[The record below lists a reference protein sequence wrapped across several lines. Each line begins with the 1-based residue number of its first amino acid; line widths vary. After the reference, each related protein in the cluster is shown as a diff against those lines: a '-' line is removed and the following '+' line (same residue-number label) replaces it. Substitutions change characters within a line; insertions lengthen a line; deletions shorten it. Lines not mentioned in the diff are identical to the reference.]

1 MPQYNHRFE
10 RHPETGWQVVHLE
23 CVSDDPSETTMAMFT
38 PEAGCNLLSFQV
50 GGTDYMCD
58 LDRDKEPPAI
68 LGTPILYP
76 MPNRVRDARFSF
88 EGRAFTF
95 TPNNGTHFI
104 HGLVRDVPWMCDE
117 PIVSEDGIAVT
128 ARITF
133 EPGSERYRLF
143 PIRNSLELTYTLKPR
158 SLTLAFR
165 VRNQDARWRLPFGL
179 AIHPYFRIIGP
190 RESIR
195 LQVPAKKWMESIEQM
210 PTGRLIDLAGGP
222 VDLCKPRSLSGLD
235 LDDVYWGA
243 DPDRQQIIYYDQIGK
258 KVTLTASNF
267 FTHCVVY
274 TPAGK
279 PFFCIE
285 NQSCSTDAHNLYA
298 RGLEEAAHLT
308 ILDPGESLTA
318 SVVIAVGE
326 Q

>member
-1 MPQYNHRFE
+1 
-10 RHPETGWQVVHLE
+10 
-23 CVSDDPSETTMAMFT
+23 
-38 PEAGCNLLSFQV
+38 
-50 GGTDYMCD
+50 
-58 LDRDKEPPAI
+58 
-68 LGTPILYP
+68 
-76 MPNRVRDARFSF
+76 
-88 EGRAFTF
+88 
-95 TPNNGTHFI
+95 
-104 HGLVRDVPWMCDE
+104 
-117 PIVSEDGIAVT
+117 
-128 ARITF
+128 
-133 EPGSERYRLF
+133 
-143 PIRNSLELTYTLKPR
+143 
-158 SLTLAFR
+158 

-258 KVTLTASNF
+258 KVTLTASDF